1 MVVGCHRG
9 GGSILKAE
17 PKGFP
22 DGLDLSGDKKEE
34 VRQPAGFGLS
44 GGRVGLPVDYLEVL
58 IPAALLP
65 NPFSYRP
72 LPRKLFR
79 HLAQLLLPMEF

>member
-22 DGLDLSGDKKEE
+22 DRLDLSCDKKEE

-44 GGRVGLPVDYLEVL
+44 GGRVGLPVDDLGGSHPSCPPSQSFL
-58 IPAALLP
+58 IPPTTKEA
-65 NPFSYRP
+65 F
-72 LPRKLFR
+72 
-79 HLAQLLLPMEF
+79 